1 MTQASTIADTE
12 KGWMWKLACPH
23 CGTPFTMAAPQSSVE
38 GMTAVLH
45 KAGQDAAIA
54 RNGTCAQCNQG
65 SIMKFY
71 LDENGKVTAVTVPK
85 NEPGLYSHTG
95 PGPAGPNSRFQGRV
109 QFQQQLKKKPPT

>member
-38 GMTAVLH
+38 EMTAVLH

-54 RNGTCAQCNQG
+54 RNSTCAQCNQG

-71 LDENGKVTAVTVPK
+71 LDENGNVTAVTVPK
-85 NEPGLYSHTG
+85 NDPDYIATPAPALPDQTPGFKEES
-95 PGPAGPNSRFQGRV
+95 NFSNN
-109 QFQQQLKKKPPT
+109 